1 MKPTKGLTIFPKTV
15 MASKEF
21 VHLHLHTQFS
31 LLDGAIKIKEL
42 PEYAQQLGYQAV
54 AITDHGNLF
63 GSYKFYTTLK
73 GAGLKPIIGMEAYI
87 TKGSLKTKIGKGSED
102 NYTDNQN
109 HHIVLIAKNDVGL
122 KNLMKLSSIGF
133 LEGFHYKPRIDL
145 EVLNQ
150 HREGLICLTACLKG
164 LPTYYAA
171 RGQEQEAERWLLK
184 LLDIFGKEDLYVE
197 IQHHWHLE
205 EQDTANRILIKLA
218 RKHGL
223 KLVATADV
231 HYLRP
236 EDKTAHMI
244 LTALQMKK
252 TYQELL
258 QSPIGQ
264 KLRSMELHFASPE
277 EMWRRFENKFEGW
290 EEALLNTLEVAEKVA
305 DKLEYF
311 ENKEYKMPVYEVP
324 EGESLETYF
333 RKLAIE
339 GLKKR
344 IKERGVAKDEK
355 VYWERLEYEM
365 DVISKM
371 GFPGYFLIVQ
381 DFINWAKSQ
390 GIPVGPG
397 RGCVLPDTNVML
409 GSGELKPIEKVEV
422 GDFVLSHR
430 GAVLPVLNKF
440 VYDVEETLVKI
451 EAGNEELTLTH
462 DHKVLALKTEKCKV
476 KSVKD
481 TVCKPTC
488 GRYCKEKPYKEY
500 KLTWLPAEELKKG
513 DFLVFP
519 RQPSANKEIIFDLL
533 EFVEKS
539 PALRWNEKFIY
550 YQRGTNKLQTTKVP
564 RFIKFDHKLAKI
576 LGYFLSDGYTKV
588 NQEGGVVG
596 FGFHIEEEEYAQEIL
611 SLFEEVFKVKG
622 KIYKAKNR
630 KALTVEFKTK
640 IVAQFLRKLC
650 GSRAANKKI
659 PLQIVLNGKDEYVK
673 TLIAYLF
680 RGDGYAG
687 KGSKTLSIKYS
698 TVSKTLAYQLRLLLA
713 RFGFWASIT
722 VRKRKNKNWN
732 PEYSVKLSGAQLLK
746 WNETFEGFP
755 IKIPQQRFFRNDS
768 FFVDEKFIYVKVR
781 KVEKVP
787 YKGKVY
793 DITVPID
800 HSYTTSAVAIHNS
813 AGGSL
818 VAYALGITDIDPI
831 KHDLLFERF
840 LNPDRVSMPD
850 IDVDFSKDRRE
861 EVIEYVRQKYGR
873 DNVSQI
879 ITYNVLK
886 SKSVIRDVCRA
897 LGVPLDKADKLAKL
911 IPQGDTQGSQLSLE
925 EMTDW
930 TLQELK
936 AKYGE
941 RPDIEDAVLKFRKMI
956 NEDPTLQEVVEIGKK
971 LDGLTRHTGFHA
983 AGVVIAPQPLKE
995 LVPLYARKEKDKE
1008 TKKEKFTVATQ
1019 YDMGV
1024 LEEIGLLKMDFLGL
1038 KTLTELDRMKKM
1050 VKQLYGKDIDFAK
1063 LDYEDPKV
1071 YELLKS
1077 GRTTGVFQ
1085 LESRGMQNLLKKL
1098 KPDRFD
1104 DIIAVLALYRPGPL
1118 KSGLVESFVRR
1129 KHGKEPIT
1137 YDFPELEPI
1146 LKETYGLCLTG
1157 DTEITLA
1164 DGRTLTLEEIVK
1176 NNLVG
1181 LEVLSLDEETYKL
1194 KPSKVTRVFDNGIK
1208 EVYEIVLTNGLR
1220 IKATSDHKFLTPD
1233 GWKELKDLKPKE
1245 DLLAVP
1251 KKIPTAGK
1259 QFNIHKLLVLAYL
1272 LADGYISGKS
1282 GVAFVNKDPILL
1294 NSFKSNTLKGFT
1306 NVKFLE
1312 YVRTRD
1318 VTNIFVV
1325 SNVRTRYKSN
1335 PLLNWLEE
1343 LGLRHRKSAEKF
1355 IPEFVFDLK
1364 PSLISKFLA
1373 AYWDC
1378 DGYTGKDTAHV
1389 KTISSKLAIGIQKLL
1404 AKLGIESA
1412 IYETIQEG
1420 KNVYQVN
1427 ILNLTKFKKEIVP
1440 YMVSNK
1446 STRNIPN
1453 REPSLVYSRK
1463 KILAK
1468 SLAHIKSE
1476 NLSKRKFSDLTGVSR
1491 SAFFRNKSP
1500 LIPLKVV
1507 KKINNL
1513 LKDKELEKHIN
1524 GEINFI
1530 PIKEITYKGKER
1542 VYDLEVEETHNFI
1555 GNGIVCHNCI
1565 YQEQIMKM
1573 SQVLAGFTPGEADT
1587 LRKGIGKKRCLT
1599 ASTLVLLEDGST
1611 VELLKLIENI
1621 EFQRE
1626 GKVRCRFCNSDK
1638 TYKNG
1643 DRGSKKSFYC
1653 LNCRKTFTV
1662 EILDKPLKVLALNE
1676 NLKFEPSKIIEVHRN
1691 GEDTVYRLKLR
1702 YSGTVEA
1709 TDKHL
1714 FLTPEGWKPLKLLKK
1729 GEKIATPLTFSVKS
1743 SGGLTQKEA
1752 KLLGYLL
1759 GDGNLKDVVFY
1770 NSDEEILKDYMSLV
1784 KTLFPESEFKI
1795 YNNSNSGKVIY
1806 IHERNRKSSIR
1817 SIKKFLRSLGFKTQ
1831 KAGDKF
1837 VPERIMTSEIATVSA
1852 FLGSLW
1858 STDGSIVIAKNYEYT
1873 ELLTKSKTLALQV
1886 LLLLR
1891 RLGITAILKKKIVN
1905 YKGERRTYYR
1915 VEVRGK
1921 ENLERFIETV
1931 GVHIVGKKQDKLN
1944 SLKRRLKDKTQNYK
1958 KETIPSY
1965 FCSKLFEVEEAKGL
1979 KKSELAREV
1988 GEEGGI
1994 NLNLNVSPE
2003 RFRKYALLVKEKEL
2017 LKLCD
2022 AQIFWDT
2029 VEDIEFVGVKQTY
2042 DLTIENSNFVA
2053 NACIVHNSDIIAKMK
2068 TKFIEGAVARGKDRK
2083 KIEELW
2089 NSIEKF
2095 ASYSFNKSHSTAYA
2109 YLSFQTAFFKTYY
2122 PGVFF
2127 AVKLSTEENQN
2138 KFISLIKDAKLFGF
2152 ELLPPDINKSDIHF
2166 TIEEK
2171 DGKQYIRYGLA
2182 KIKGVGEEA
2191 AKAIQEAKRKYG
2203 KFKSLADFIKKVDTR
2218 KVNKKVIEALIA
2230 AGAFDFTGESREEL
2244 LRKVES
2250 QDKLSL
2256 AVGQNTL
2263 FAPKRK
2269 KKKIQNV
2276 EEFLEILKKERQLL
2290 GFYISGHP
2298 LDKYQYI
2305 LEKIPYRIEDLH
2317 EEDISDI
2324 KLAGVVVD
2332 FKEKRTRSGK
2342 YMAVFNLIDKTG
2354 LVECVIF
2361 PETYEE
2367 YKTKLGEDQIVII
2380 EGYVSV
2386 DPETEN
2392 KKVIVKRVFKPEE
2405 FQQEVSVKIV
2415 LKEKE
2420 INDKNIQKLKKL
2432 FSQMADPKNG
2442 APTKI
2447 VLRMD
2452 NGEIYEILLSPDYW
2466 ILPNANNLNT
2476 LSQILPKRII
2486 LE

>member
-1 MKPTKGLTIFPKTV
+1 

-42 PEYAQQLGYQAV
+42 PEYAKQLGYQAV

-290 EEALLNTLEVAEKVA
+290 EETLLNTLEVAEKVA

-324 EGESLETYF
+324 EGETLETYF

-390 GIPVGPG
+390 SIPVGPG

-422 GDFVLSHR
+422 GDFVLTHR

-440 VYDVEETLVKI
+440 VYDVDENLVKI

-550 YQRGTNKLQTTKVP
+550 YERGTNKLQTTKVP

-576 LGYFLSDGYTKV
+576 LGYFISEGYTKA
-588 NQEGGVVG
+588 NADGGVVG

-1008 TKKEKFTVATQ
+1008 TKKEKFIVATQ

-1146 LKETYGLCLTG
+1146 LKETYG
-1157 DTEITLA
+1157 IWA
-1164 DGRTLTLEEIVK
+1164 
-1176 NNLVG
+1176 
-1181 LEVLSLDEETYKL
+1181 
-1194 KPSKVTRVFDNGIK
+1194 
-1208 EVYEIVLTNGLR
+1208 
-1220 IKATSDHKFLTPD
+1220 
-1233 GWKELKDLKPKE
+1233 
-1245 DLLAVP
+1245 
-1251 KKIPTAGK
+1251 
-1259 QFNIHKLLVLAYL
+1259 
-1272 LADGYISGKS
+1272 
-1282 GVAFVNKDPILL
+1282 
-1294 NSFKSNTLKGFT
+1294 
-1306 NVKFLE
+1306 
-1312 YVRTRD
+1312 
-1318 VTNIFVV
+1318 
-1325 SNVRTRYKSN
+1325 
-1335 PLLNWLEE
+1335 
-1343 LGLRHRKSAEKF
+1343 
-1355 IPEFVFDLK
+1355 
-1364 PSLISKFLA
+1364 
-1373 AYWDC
+1373 
-1378 DGYTGKDTAHV
+1378 
-1389 KTISSKLAIGIQKLL
+1389 
-1404 AKLGIESA
+1404 
-1412 IYETIQEG
+1412 
-1420 KNVYQVN
+1420 
-1427 ILNLTKFKKEIVP
+1427 
-1440 YMVSNK
+1440 
-1446 STRNIPN
+1446 
-1453 REPSLVYSRK
+1453 
-1463 KILAK
+1463 
-1468 SLAHIKSE
+1468 
-1476 NLSKRKFSDLTGVSR
+1476 
-1491 SAFFRNKSP
+1491 
-1500 LIPLKVV
+1500 
-1507 KKINNL
+1507 
-1513 LKDKELEKHIN
+1513 
-1524 GEINFI
+1524 
-1530 PIKEITYKGKER
+1530 
-1542 VYDLEVEETHNFI
+1542 
-1555 GNGIVCHNCI
+1555 

-1714 FLTPEGWKPLKLLKK
+1714 FLTPEGWKPLKLLNK

-1784 KTLFPESEFKI
+1784 KTLFPDSDFKI

-1852 FLGSLW
+1852 FLGALW
-1858 STDGSIVIAKNYEYT
+1858 STDGSIVVAKNYEYA

-1891 RLGITAILKKKIVN
+1891 RLGITAILKEKIVN

-1931 GVHIVGKKQDKLN
+1931 GVHIVGKKQDKLT

-1965 FCSKLFEVEEAKGL
+1965 FWKKLFEVAEAKGL

-1988 GEEGGI
+1988 GELGGI

-2191 AKAIQEAKRKYG
+2191 AKAIQEAKQKYG

-2317 EEDISDI
+2317 EEDISEI

-2332 FKEKRTRSGK
+2332 FEEKRTRSGK

-2354 LVECVIF
+2354 LVECVVF

-2392 KKVIVKRVFKPEE
+2392 KKVIVKRVLKPEE

-2432 FSQMADPKNG
+2432 LSQMADPKNG

-2452 NGEIYEILLSPDYW
+2452 NGDIYEILLSPDYW

>member
-1 MKPTKGLTIFPKTV
+1 LKPTKGLTIFPKTV

-324 EGESLETYF
+324 EGETLETYF

-381 DFINWAKSQ
+381 DFISWAKSK

-397 RGCVLPDTNVML
+397 RGCVLPQTNVML

-422 GDFVLSHR
+422 GDFVLTHR

-576 LGYFLSDGYTKV
+576 LGYFISEGYTKA
-588 NQEGGVVG
+588 NADGGVVG

-1251 KKIPTAGK
+1251 
-1259 QFNIHKLLVLAYL
+1259 
-1272 LADGYISGKS
+1272 ISG
-1282 GVAFVNKDPILL
+1282 
-1294 NSFKSNTLKGFT
+1294 
-1306 NVKFLE
+1306 
-1312 YVRTRD
+1312 
-1318 VTNIFVV
+1318 
-1325 SNVRTRYKSN
+1325 
-1335 PLLNWLEE
+1335 
-1343 LGLRHRKSAEKF
+1343 
-1355 IPEFVFDLK
+1355 
-1364 PSLISKFLA
+1364 
-1373 AYWDC
+1373 
-1378 DGYTGKDTAHV
+1378 
-1389 KTISSKLAIGIQKLL
+1389 
-1404 AKLGIESA
+1404 
-1412 IYETIQEG
+1412 
-1420 KNVYQVN
+1420 
-1427 ILNLTKFKKEIVP
+1427 
-1440 YMVSNK
+1440 
-1446 STRNIPN
+1446 
-1453 REPSLVYSRK
+1453 RK
-1463 KILAK
+1463 KIN
-1468 SLAHIKSE
+1468 E
-1476 NLSKRKFSDLTGVSR
+1476 
-1491 SAFFRNKSP
+1491 
-1500 LIPLKVV
+1500 
-1507 KKINNL
+1507 L

-1643 DRGSKKSFYC
+1643 DKGSKKSFYC

-1852 FLGSLW
+1852 FLGALW

>member
-1 MKPTKGLTIFPKTV
+1 

-31 LLDGAIKIKEL
+31 LLDGAIKINEL
-42 PEYAQQLGYQAV
+42 PEEAKRLGFKAV

-63 GSYKFYTTLK
+63 GSYKFYQTLK

-87 TKGSLKTKIGKGSED
+87 TKGSLKNRIGKCSED

-109 HHIVLIAKNDVGL
+109 HHIVLLAKNDVGL

-133 LEGFHYKPRIDL
+133 LEGFHCKPRIDL

-150 HREGLICLTACLKG
+150 HREGLICLTACLRG

-171 RGQEQEAERWLLK
+171 RGQEEEAERWLLK
-184 LLDIFGKEDLYVE
+184 LLEIFGKEDLYVE
-197 IQHHWHLE
+197 LQHHWHLE

-311 ENKEYKMPVYEVP
+311 ESKEYKMPAYEVP
-324 EGESLETYF
+324 EGESLESYF

-390 GIPVGPG
+390 CIPVGPG
-397 RGCVLPDTNVML
+397 RGCVLPQTNVML
-409 GSGELKPIEKVEV
+409 GSGELKPIEKVEI
-422 GDFVLSHR
+422 GDFVLTHR

-440 VYDVEETLVKI
+440 VFDVEETLVKI

-462 DHKVLALKTEKCKV
+462 DHKVLALQTVKCNV
-476 KSVKD
+476 KSIKE

-488 GRYCKEKPYKEY
+488 RRYCKEKPYEGY
-500 KLTWLPAEELKKG
+500 KLTWFPAERLKKG

-539 PALRWNEKFIY
+539 PSLRWNEKYIY
-550 YQRGTNKLQTTKVP
+550 YERGTNKLQTSKVP

-576 LGYFLSDGYTKV
+576 LGYFLSEGYTKV

-596 FGFHIEEEEYAQEIL
+596 FGFHIEEEEYAQEL
-611 SLFEEVFKVKG
+611 LKLFEEVFNIKG
-622 KIYKAKNR
+622 KIYKSKTR
-630 KALTVEFKTK
+630 KALKVEFKTK

-680 RGDGYAG
+680 RGDGYDG
-687 KGSKTLSIKYS
+687 KTSKTLSIKYS

-956 NEDPTLQEVVEIGKK
+956 NEDPILQEVVEIGKK
-971 LDGLTRHTGFHA
+971 LDGLTRHTGIHA
-983 AGVVIAPQPLKE
+983 AGVVIAPKPLKE
-995 LVPLYARKEKDKE
+995 LVPLYARKEKDKQ
-1008 TKKEKFTVATQ
+1008 TKKEKLVIATQ

-1038 KTLTELDRMKKM
+1038 KTLTELDRMRKM
-1050 VKQLYGKDIDFAK
+1050 VKQLYGKDIDLAK

-1146 LKETYGLCLTG
+1146 LKETYG
-1157 DTEITLA
+1157 IWA
-1164 DGRTLTLEEIVK
+1164 
-1176 NNLVG
+1176 
-1181 LEVLSLDEETYKL
+1181 
-1194 KPSKVTRVFDNGIK
+1194 
-1208 EVYEIVLTNGLR
+1208 
-1220 IKATSDHKFLTPD
+1220 
-1233 GWKELKDLKPKE
+1233 
-1245 DLLAVP
+1245 
-1251 KKIPTAGK
+1251 
-1259 QFNIHKLLVLAYL
+1259 
-1272 LADGYISGKS
+1272 
-1282 GVAFVNKDPILL
+1282 
-1294 NSFKSNTLKGFT
+1294 
-1306 NVKFLE
+1306 
-1312 YVRTRD
+1312 
-1318 VTNIFVV
+1318 
-1325 SNVRTRYKSN
+1325 
-1335 PLLNWLEE
+1335 
-1343 LGLRHRKSAEKF
+1343 
-1355 IPEFVFDLK
+1355 
-1364 PSLISKFLA
+1364 
-1373 AYWDC
+1373 
-1378 DGYTGKDTAHV
+1378 
-1389 KTISSKLAIGIQKLL
+1389 
-1404 AKLGIESA
+1404 
-1412 IYETIQEG
+1412 
-1420 KNVYQVN
+1420 
-1427 ILNLTKFKKEIVP
+1427 
-1440 YMVSNK
+1440 
-1446 STRNIPN
+1446 
-1453 REPSLVYSRK
+1453 
-1463 KILAK
+1463 
-1468 SLAHIKSE
+1468 
-1476 NLSKRKFSDLTGVSR
+1476 
-1491 SAFFRNKSP
+1491 
-1500 LIPLKVV
+1500 
-1507 KKINNL
+1507 
-1513 LKDKELEKHIN
+1513 
-1524 GEINFI
+1524 
-1530 PIKEITYKGKER
+1530 
-1542 VYDLEVEETHNFI
+1542 
-1555 GNGIVCHNCI
+1555 

-1587 LRKGIGKKRCLT
+1587 LRKGIGKKRI
-1599 ASTLVLLEDGST
+1599 E
-1611 VELLKLIENI
+1611 LIE
-1621 EFQRE
+1621 
-1626 GKVRCRFCNSDK
+1626 
-1638 TYKNG
+1638 
-1643 DRGSKKSFYC
+1643 
-1653 LNCRKTFTV
+1653 
-1662 EILDKPLKVLALNE
+1662 
-1676 NLKFEPSKIIEVHRN
+1676 
-1691 GEDTVYRLKLR
+1691 
-1702 YSGTVEA
+1702 
-1709 TDKHL
+1709 
-1714 FLTPEGWKPLKLLKK
+1714 
-1729 GEKIATPLTFSVKS
+1729 
-1743 SGGLTQKEA
+1743 
-1752 KLLGYLL
+1752 
-1759 GDGNLKDVVFY
+1759 
-1770 NSDEEILKDYMSLV
+1770 
-1784 KTLFPESEFKI
+1784 
-1795 YNNSNSGKVIY
+1795 
-1806 IHERNRKSSIR
+1806 
-1817 SIKKFLRSLGFKTQ
+1817 
-1831 KAGDKF
+1831 
-1837 VPERIMTSEIATVSA
+1837 
-1852 FLGSLW
+1852 
-1858 STDGSIVIAKNYEYT
+1858 
-1873 ELLTKSKTLALQV
+1873 
-1886 LLLLR
+1886 
-1891 RLGITAILKKKIVN
+1891 
-1905 YKGERRTYYR
+1905 
-1915 VEVRGK
+1915 
-1921 ENLERFIETV
+1921 
-1931 GVHIVGKKQDKLN
+1931 
-1944 SLKRRLKDKTQNYK
+1944 
-1958 KETIPSY
+1958 
-1965 FCSKLFEVEEAKGL
+1965 
-1979 KKSELAREV
+1979 
-1988 GEEGGI
+1988 
-1994 NLNLNVSPE
+1994 
-2003 RFRKYALLVKEKEL
+2003 
-2017 LKLCD
+2017 
-2022 AQIFWDT
+2022 
-2029 VEDIEFVGVKQTY
+2029 
-2042 DLTIENSNFVA
+2042 
-2053 NACIVHNSDIIAKMK
+2053 KMK

-2191 AKAIQEAKRKYG
+2191 AKAIKEAKEKYG
-2203 KFKSLADFIKKVDTR
+2203 SFKSLADFIKKVDKR
-2218 KVNKKVIEALIA
+2218 KVNKKVIEALIS

-2269 KKKIQNV
+2269 KQKKKIQNV
-2276 EEFLEILKKERQLL
+2276 EEFLENLKRERQLL

-2298 LDKYQYI
+2298 LDKYQF
-2305 LEKIPYRIEDLH
+2305 LLKKVSHQIEDL
-2317 EEDISDI
+2317 EEEQSNVR
-2324 KLAGVVVD
+2324 LAGVVVD
-2332 FKEKRTRSGK
+2332 FSEKRTRSGR
-2342 YMAVFNLIDKTG
+2342 YMATFNLIDHTG
-2354 LVECVIF
+2354 LIECVIF
-2361 PETYEE
+2361 PDTYEE
-2367 YKTKLGEDQIVII
+2367 YKSKLGEDKVVVL
-2380 EGYVSV
+2380 EGFVEI
-2386 DPETEN
+2386 DPETEER
-2392 KKVIVKRVFKPEE
+2392 KFIVRRVFEPEE
-2405 FQQEVSVKIV
+2405 LQEDTTIKIL

-2420 INDKNIQKLKKL
+2420 INDRNLNYLKKVL
-2432 FSQMADPKNG
+2432 SEMSDPLQG
-2442 APTKI
+2442 TPTKFI
-2447 VLRMD
+2447 LKMD
-2452 NGEIYEILLSPDYW
+2452 NGDIYEILLSPDYW
-2466 ILPNANNLNT
+2466 VIPNANNLNK
-2476 LSQILPKRII
+2476 LSQILPKRVI